1 MDSILN
7 YNSGRFDVA
16 SEIGS
21 LADFGS
27 IVGLDAASSNAED
40 YYLLRFDFSC
50 QCSIPADSEFV
61 IWQFDTA
68 LDITIQI

>member
-1 MDSILN
+1 MDAILN
-7 YNSGRFDVA
+7 NNAGCLDVA
-16 SEIGS
+16 SEVGS
-21 LADFGS
+21 LTDFGS

-50 QCSIPADSEFV
+50 QCSIPADGKFV

-68 LDITIQI
+68 LDITVQI